1 MSEAA
6 DADVENQRAFKA
18 WADKLG
24 RSSATLAPEVSAE
37 VLAQEFGRLDEHRR
51 DEMCSSAVM
60 IAFDDGYDEISLEHF
75 QEAYEETAPEDDG
88 EDSSEAVQEA
98 PPEPHPEPT
107 QETQTDEGPA
117 EPEIYDEDNDD
128 VEATVT
134 ESQNNDAGDDD
145 DQDGEEGKPVSEMS
159 HAELAEEV
167 EDLRET
173 VDELESMVRDSNGL
187 VKAVRKQMAMQSQL
201 LVGTE
206 TVQDAGIDPEGVL
219 NHHQRL
225 SEVEEQLQ
233 EQGDQIQMVRVDG
246 GGSPDDPDSRAQRI
260 RQTLYNKA
268 KQHSEG
274 KAEMDRDDVDSRLG
288 GGLHRDTVLGAMK
301 RAADGYEAEDDE
313 RSYTSINGSSDLQP
327 VDSITFSVGEGRG
340 NASKVVMN
348 LSDATGAEIRQN
360 LTTKDTEEAH

>member
-1 MSEAA
+1 MPEAA
-6 DADVENQRAFKA
+6 DVDDKAFDI
-18 WADKLG
+18 WSSKLS
-24 RSSATLAPEVSAE
+24 RSSLTLAPDVSAQT
-37 VLAQEFGRLDEHRR
+37 LAGEFGRLD
-51 DEMCSSAVM
+51 DETLDDLCSDAVM
-60 IAFDDGYDEISLEHF
+60 AALDDDATRLSMAHF
-75 QEAYEETAPEDDG
+75 KEAYEETAPEDDG
-88 EDSSEAVQEA
+88 ERSGEAVQEA
-98 PPEPHPEPT
+98 PSEPQLETT
-107 QETQTDEGPA
+107 QEAQTGEEPA
-117 EPEIYDEDNDD
+117 GPEIHDEDNAD

-134 ESQNNDAGDDD
+134 ESEDIDAGDDAE
-145 DQDGEEGKPVSEMS
+145 QDGEEGKPVSEMS
-159 HAELAEEV
+159 HTELAEEV

-173 VDELESMVRDSNGL
+173 VDELESMVRDSNAL
-187 VKAVRKQMAMQSQL
+187 VKAVRKQMAMQNQL

-206 TVQDAGIDPEGVL
+206 TVQDAGIDPEGVV

-225 SEVEEQLQ
+225 SEVEDQLQ

-348 LSDATGAEIRQN
+348 LSDVTGAEIRHN
-360 LTTKDTEEAH
+360 LTTKDTEEVH

>member
-1 MSEAA
+1 MSET
-6 DADVENQRAFKA
+6 ADVDDKAFDI
-18 WADKLG
+18 WSSKLS
-24 RSSATLAPEVSAE
+24 RSSLTLAPDVSAQT
-37 VLAQEFGRLDEHRR
+37 LAGEFGRLD
-51 DEMCSSAVM
+51 DETLDDLCSDAVM
-60 IAFDDGYDEISLEHF
+60 AALNDDATRLSMEHF
-75 QEAYEETAPEDDG
+75 REAYEQTQEEDD
-88 EDSSEAVQEA
+88 EATEEAVQEA

-107 QETQTDEGPA
+107 DETQTDGGPP
-117 EPEIYDEDNDD
+117 EPEIFDEDNDD
-128 VEATVT
+128 VEATVS
-134 ESQNNDAGDDD
+134 ESQESDAGGDD
-145 DQDGEEGKPVSEMS
+145 DQDDEDANPVSEMS
-159 HAELAEEV
+159 RAELVDEV
-167 EDLRET
+167 QDLRET
-173 VDELESMVRDSNGL
+173 VDEMESMVRDSNAL
-187 VKAVRKQMAMQSQL
+187 VKAVRKQMAIQNQL
-201 LVGTE
+201 LVGAD
-206 TVQDAGIDPEGVL
+206 TVQDAGIDPEEVL

-225 SEVEEQLQ
+225 SEIEDQLQ
-233 EQGDQIQMVRVDG
+233 QQGDQIQMVRVDG

-327 VDSITFSVGEGRG
+327 VDSITFVVGEGRG